1 MVMLYCRGKY
11 CRMEADMVNK
21 ERILQNFSYLV
32 EIDSLSFGERAMA
45 DVLIKSLNELGFEV
59 REDDAGKYYG
69 GNCGNVYG
77 YLKGTLEGEALLF
90 SAHMDTVEP
99 GVKKKA
105 VLQEDGTITSDGS
118 TILGADDLSGIVSI
132 LEAVRT
138 IKEKGIPHRSIEVL
152 FTIGEEV
159 YIRGSEVFDFSSVK
173 AKEAYVLDL
182 SGPVGTAA
190 LSAPTLVSFT
200 ATVLGKASHAG
211 FAPEQG
217 INAIAIAA
225 EAITKLRQGRID
237 EETTVNIGL
246 IEGGK
251 ARNIV
256 SDTCSLKGEV
266 RSLVHEKAASEAERI
281 RKILEDTATRY
292 GASIEYNTEFGC
304 IAYHVDQRHPV
315 VTRFEKVCKELGY
328 DTEYMDTFG
337 GSDNN
342 NFHRNGITGIVLAC
356 GMNRVHSCKEYTHI
370 DELVKCANIV
380 FKLMTGGDTVI

>member
-1 MVMLYCRGKY
+1 
-11 CRMEADMVNK
+11 
-21 ERILQNFSYLV
+21 
-32 EIDSLSFGERAMA
+32 
-45 DVLIKSLNELGFEV
+45 
-59 REDDAGKYYG
+59 
-69 GNCGNVYG
+69 
-77 YLKGTLEGEALLF
+77 
-90 SAHMDTVEP
+90 
-99 GVKKKA
+99 
-105 VLQEDGTITSDGS
+105 
-118 TILGADDLSGIVSI
+118 
-132 LEAVRT
+132 
-138 IKEKGIPHRSIEVL
+138 
-152 FTIGEEV
+152 
-159 YIRGSEVFDFSSVK
+159 VFDFSSVK

>member
-1 MVMLYCRGKY
+1 
-11 CRMEADMVNK
+11 MVNK
-21 ERILQNFSYLV
+21 ERILRDFCSLI
-32 EIDSLSFGERAMA
+32 EIDSISFGERAMA
-45 DVLIKSLNELGFEV
+45 DVLKMHLTELGFEV
-59 REDDAGKYYG
+59 KEDDAGKYYG

-77 YLKGTLEGEALLF
+77 YLEGSLGGGVMLF

-99 GVKKKA
+99 GLKKRA

-118 TILGADDLSGIVSI
+118 TILGADDLSGIVTI
-132 LEAVRT
+132 LEAVRA
-138 IKEKGIPHRSIEVL
+138 IKEQGLPHRSIEVL
-152 FTIGEEV
+152 FTIAEEV
-159 YIRGSEVFDFSSVK
+159 YIKGSQVYDYSTVK

-182 SGPVGTAA
+182 IGPVGTAA

-225 EAITKLRQGRID
+225 EAITRIRQGKID
-237 EETTVNIGL
+237 EDTTVNIGL

-256 SDTCSLKGEV
+256 SDTCSLKGEI
-266 RSLVHEKAASEAERI
+266 RSLLHEKAVSESERI
-281 RKILEDTATRY
+281 KQTLKNTVACCQSTLEY
-292 GASIEYNTEFGC
+292 HTEFGC
-304 IAYHVDQRHPV
+304 LAYRVEENHPV
-315 VTRFEKVCKELGY
+315 VRRFERACRDLGY
-328 DTEYMDTFG
+328 DTEYTDTFG

-342 NFHRNGITGIVLAC
+342 NFHQHGITGIVLAC

-370 DELVKCANIV
+370 EELVKCANIV
-380 FKLMTGGDTVI
+380 FKLMTGEDAS